1 MAKEKQNFYYGTGR
15 RKTSIAKVKLFPGKG
30 KITVNGKDVHDYLP
44 YETLIMNLSQPLVLT
59 NTKDM
64 FDIEVDVKGGGF
76 SGQTGAIRLGIT
88 KALLEYDATTPAD
101 SENSYRR
108 ILKAAGFITRDSR
121 IKERKKP
128 GLKKARRAPQF
139 SKR

>member
-1 MAKEKQNFYYGTGR
+1 MAKKQNVYYGTGR
-15 RKTSIAKVKLFPGKG
+15 RKSSIAKVRLVSGTG
-30 KITVNGKDVHDYLP
+30 KITVNGKDVHEYLP
-44 YETLIMNLSQPLVLT
+44 YETLIMNLTQPLDLT
-59 NTKDM
+59 NTREI
-64 FDIEVDVKGGGF
+64 FDVEVEVCGGGF

-88 KALLEYDATTPAD
+88 KALLEYDGNTDPT
-101 SENSYRR
+101 SETSFRK
-108 ILKAAGFITRDSR
+108 ILKSNGFITRDSR